1 MRRNYEIVAHRLC
14 EWNENKQDARDFSR
28 AACEGVK
35 ETPRTRAD
43 AARHLHLRQVH
54 MRRCATSRGDVHPAA
69 ALFRVQRAQHDAPL
83 RSNGIA
89 ISKSIDH
96 AGMAPGRLCAIWHE
110 NPAISHSTGQN
121 RLFFTGKRAISRSTG
136 HMPIRMPFGATLCH
150 GSIGHMPIRLLC
162 NVIPCHAEQ
171 TSSTHF

>member
-1 MRRNYEIVAHRLC
+1 MRMERKQARCPRLFSCGLRRGERDAEDAGGCRQAPALTAGAHA
-14 EWNENKQDARDFSR
+14 QVRDVPWRRSPSCRPLSRTAR
-28 AACEGVK
+28 AA
-35 ETPRTRAD
+35 
-43 AARHLHLRQVH
+43 
-54 MRRCATSRGDVHPAA
+54 RC
-69 ALFRVQRAQHDAPL
+69 PL

-121 RLFFTGKRAISRSTG
+121 RLFFTGKRAKSRSTG